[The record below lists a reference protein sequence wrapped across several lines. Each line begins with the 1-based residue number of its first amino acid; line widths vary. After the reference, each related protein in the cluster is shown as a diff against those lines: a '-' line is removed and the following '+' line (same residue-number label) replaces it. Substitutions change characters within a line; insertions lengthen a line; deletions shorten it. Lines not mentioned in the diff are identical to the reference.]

1 MQLLQFAKLGEGWKF
16 FYEEAPPFHA
26 DWESLDMASVVF
38 SDTERELLKKN
49 IFPWKGERVDVIY
62 RISYPLN
69 FAKCEAPVLLF
80 FTSEFLTLSDLHF
93 FGGSMSDLA
102 ERCKSG
108 EILPVTPSAYSA
120 SVLTKK
126 GLPCVVIPHG
136 VDTDVFRVTE
146 NSFRKELGIPEN
158 AFVFLSVGAVTE
170 NKNIPSIIRAFYN
183 IHLLRPNVVLILK
196 GLRLYSSQQRI
207 SSILTEL
214 IKQKCINK
222 KIWTKIVEKGCFHFI
237 EESLCSKD
245 MSLLYN
251 TANAYLS
258 PYLAEAFNMPVLEA
272 TACGLVTVTT
282 GNGPTAEFVCPTS
295 SIQIPSIRVQAAN
308 GRYVLIINDLYFENS
323 LLKLLDDPKALQ
335 RAREDGPLW
344 VGERF
349 TWARVVQILQGVM
362 QSTMK
367 PSMRNPDFFC

>member
-1 MQLLQFAKLGEGWKF
+1 MNQENKTVNVHLEKREKSDFMVFEF
-16 FYEEAPPFHA
+16 DEELAVCLN
-26 DWESLDMASVVF
+26 EENGQSELKNVF
-38 SDTERELLKKN
+38 S
-49 IFPWKGERVDVIY
+49 V
-62 RISYPLN
+62 
-69 FAKCEAPVLLF
+69 
-80 FTSEFLTLSDLHF
+80 
-93 FGGSMSDLA
+93 
-102 ERCKSG
+102 
-108 EILPVTPSAYSA
+108 
-120 SVLTKK
+120 
-126 GLPCVVIPHG
+126 
-136 VDTDVFRVTE
+136 
-146 NSFRKELGIPEN
+146 
-158 AFVFLSVGAVTE
+158 
-170 NKNIPSIIRAFYN
+170 
-183 IHLLRPNVVLILK
+183 
-196 GLRLYSSQQRI
+196 
-207 SSILTEL
+207 ILTEL